1 MKIKGLLII
10 VICMIGL
17 LGCTSKGFDIER
29 VYQFVEIQSSNGKE
43 IGTIV
48 NSDDLEFFFDE
59 MKFQEWKYIEEK
71 EDFGKCIYKFIAYEF
86 VKDDEEY
93 YIREDPYELYKVDDN
108 YYIIQDSDVI
118 SIPKSAGQF
127 LNSIENKITITQP
140 ISEDILDNWEN
151 RIVNNT
157 DSSYG
162 TKKKTYND
170 ETIVSKITK
179 IVISDEDELDI
190 KIDNKEEITAFI
202 EGLDTDSWSSIDDIP
217 NDAILRRNISAY
229 SFRRR
234 TKEKVL
240 TTMYTIMLYE
250 ASNNEYFISET
261 VPDNGTQDGDYI
273 EYYTIPKSVADF
285 ILQTE

>member
-1 MKIKGLLII
+1 MLDSLF
-10 VICMIGL
+10 L
-17 LGCTSKGFDIER
+17 
-29 VYQFVEIQSSNGKE
+29 
-43 IGTIV
+43 
-48 NSDDLEFFFDE
+48 
-59 MKFQEWKYIEEK
+59 
-71 EDFGKCIYKFIAYEF
+71 AYEF

-261 VPDNGTQDGDYI
+261 IPDNGTQDGDYI

>member
-48 NSDDLEFFFDE
+48 NSDDLEFFFEE
-59 MKFQEWKYIEEK
+59 MKFQEWNYIEEN

-86 VKDDEEY
+86 VNDDEEY

-190 KIDNKEEITAFI
+190 KIDN
-202 EGLDTDSWSSIDDIP
+202 
-217 NDAILRRNISAY
+217 
-229 SFRRR
+229 
-234 TKEKVL
+234 
-240 TTMYTIMLYE
+240 
-250 ASNNEYFISET
+250 
-261 VPDNGTQDGDYI
+261 
-273 EYYTIPKSVADF
+273 
-285 ILQTE
+285 

>member
-17 LGCTSKGFDIER
+17 SGCTSKGFDIER

-48 NSDDLEFFFDE
+48 NSDDLEFFFEE

-118 SIPKSAGQF
+118 SIPKRTGQF
-127 LNSIENKITITQP
+127 LKSIENKINLYQKIFW
-140 ISEDILDNWEN
+140 IIGKIELSII
-151 RIVNNT
+151 RIVVM
-157 DSSYG
+157 
-162 TKKKTYND
+162 
-170 ETIVSKITK
+170 EQRKIHIMMK
-179 IVISDEDELDI
+179 QLFLISL
-190 KIDNKEEITAFI
+190 K
-202 EGLDTDSWSSIDDIP
+202 
-217 NDAILRRNISAY
+217 
-229 SFRRR
+229 
-234 TKEKVL
+234 
-240 TTMYTIMLYE
+240 
-250 ASNNEYFISET
+250 
-261 VPDNGTQDGDYI
+261 
-273 EYYTIPKSVADF
+273 
-285 ILQTE
+285 